1 VLGAPRS
8 PESSGDQDRKTDDL
22 RRIFQILR
30 KTTGVDFTNYKFH
43 HFGAGSMAHIYAV
56 PGSAGYV
63 GYLQQHPQEVGSS
76 EEVLIH
82 VTGFFRE
89 PEAFDLLRE
98 QAFPSILQARQT
110 TIDSDP
116 VPGCSS
122 GKRSSVAIARVLGDS
137 ASTIGLRIFGT
148 DVSQRMIDKARA
160 GTYARPL

>member
-1 VLGAPRS
+1 
-8 PESSGDQDRKTDDL
+8 
-22 RRIFQILR
+22 
-30 KTTGVDFTNYKFH
+30 
-43 HFGAGSMAHIYAV
+43 MAHIYAV